1 MTPVKQKLS
10 HNRETTNNTDLINT
24 SVIKTSNVS
33 FTVEKSNEIEKDLS
47 NNIDK
52 INSKSKNKQAIRKRN
67 DTKIQ
72 KWVIILGNIM
82 VKHINDAKFLNG
94 CNLNVKYK

>member
-24 SVIKTSNVS
+24 SVIKTSNVN
-33 FTVEKSNEIEKDLS
+33 FTVEKANEIEKDLS

-52 INSKSKNKQAIRKRN
+52 INSKSKNKQAIRKKM
-67 DTKIQ
+67 TP
-72 KWVIILGNIM
+72 
-82 VKHINDAKFLNG
+82 
-94 CNLNVKYK
+94 KYKNGS